1 LSPGRRRALLAA
13 AAAILIPGCGRG
25 ARVEATARWMG
36 NDFAFGSGRAFFDP
50 DTRTGIAGF
59 FQEPP
64 SAALLGEI
72 ATRKSIE
79 VAMQAAGEQP
89 FIAMGLHFR
98 DDGKAEF
105 PNLVRY
111 SVLFSG
117 MGSTPVT
124 FNRQSLDWHKDGGI
138 ELAGEAAVG
147 GRLLGRLRRSGSTE
161 VDGVEHAYRWDL
173 GFDTT
178 LAALMA

>member
-1 LSPGRRRALLAA
+1 M
-13 AAAILIPGCGRG
+13 
-25 ARVEATARWMG
+25 RWLD
-36 NDFAFGSGRAFFDP
+36 NDFAFGSGAAFFDP
-50 DTRTGIAGF
+50 GSRTCIAGF

-64 SAALLGEI
+64 SAALLNEI
-72 ATRKSIE
+72 ATLRSVE
-79 VAMQAAGEQP
+79 RAVQASGQP
-89 FIAMGLHFR
+89 FVAMGLHFR
-98 DDGKAEF
+98 GDGKAEF

-124 FNRQSLDWHKDGGI
+124 FNRQSLDWHQDGGI
-138 ELAGEAAVG
+138 ELAGDAAVG

-161 VDGVEHAYRWDL
+161 IDGSEKAYRWDL

-178 LAALMA
+178 LAALAQ